1 MQECKR
7 CLLLE
12 SSREDIFAAIKE
24 HLSRI
29 PEESKADKELYY
41 AAFEQL
47 SEDVYREEIAYSRFF
62 KKYRDSSASAV
73 SGAVNDVYLKAQG
86 TEGKKSYGMVV
97 DLTVAY
103 FKSEKY
109 IEN

>member
-29 PEESKADKELYY
+29 PEESKADKELYERRLELCRGCDNLVSGTCIKCGCY
-41 AAFEQL
+41 VELRAAFANQRCP
-47 SEDVYREEIAYSRFF
+47 DVRA
-62 KKYRDSSASAV
+62 KKW
-73 SGAVNDVYLKAQG
+73 
-86 TEGKKSYGMVV
+86 
-97 DLTVAY
+97 
-103 FKSEKY
+103 
-109 IEN
+109 